1 MSLEH
6 APPELRQQLRAPSAA
21 IPLLAQTTDP
31 PVWLHSL
38 VAVHSAPT
46 DRPPVLLLL
55 PPPQALFRQT
65 APPQQWKSAL
75 QPPPALR
82 QQLNCPSRMMP
93 LSLQTTAPPAWLH
106 SEFAPRLEHCPPS
119 GTVFCA
125 HARPG
130 MPIGINAAANVA
142 ASPLIT
148 LRRDVAAATA
158 RAKSSNRNP
167 SMLAY
172 FSSSPPEAADHDSPL
187 PQRPV
192 NQRQCHWIVP
202 HRTAE
207 PGIAFAQR
215 GTRTSLPVHV
225 NAGRGGGVSTGKAGV
240 FLGDHRS
247 ASSQVSTPDPRRTTC
262 SYGVSRGGQTTANS
276 GSRSASRIA
285 PG

>member
-1 MSLEH
+1 MSFEQ
-6 APPELRQQLRAPSAA
+6 APPVLRQQLRAPSAA
-21 IPLLAQTTDP
+21 MPLLAQTTEP
-31 PVWLHSL
+31 PDWLHSL
-38 VAVHSAPT
+38 VDVHPAPS
-46 DRPPVLLLL
+46 DRPPVLL
-55 PPPQALFRQT
+55 PPPHVPLRQT
-65 APPQQWKSAL
+65 APPQQWKSAV

-192 NQRQCHWIVP
+192 DQRQCHRIVP

-247 ASSQVSTPDPRRTTC
+247 ASSRVSTPPRRSPRC
-262 SYGVSRGGQTTANS
+262 PYMH
-276 GSRSASRIA
+276 RS
-285 PG
+285 